1 MGRVVSKLSR
11 LLFWNG
17 GVSGNFDF
25 LGNEDAIFERLFG
38 KITSC
43 HLSIHCPP
51 HHTFDIH
58 HLIWFLYYRKE
69 LDLSRNQLRGF
80 DDELVDK
87 LLSIESVKFDHNPFV
102 CDLCNMVA
110 ILERQQEVRYFKL
123 AAAFNN

>member
-1 MGRVVSKLSR
+1 MKRFQIR
-11 LLFWNG
+11 Y
-17 GVSGNFDF
+17 F
-25 LGNEDAIFERLFG
+25 LNDPLKKSHLATYRFTALY
-38 KITSC
+38 ITHS
-43 HLSIHCPP
+43 SPN
-51 HHTFDIH
+51 
-58 HLIWFLYYRKE
+58 LISSYYQKE